1 MCRESQ
7 ENPELLIL
15 QENNDLELD
24 STLQTLVGFFVE
36 EFIALL
42 VEQTN
47 FYDSQETAK
56 LKEIQKSK
64 WVSQEKDISDAQMR
78 VFIGLLLIISSCL
91 FPLKEHYRST
101 KKFVKCNVLVIEY
114 ESKYAPM
121 IASLFLLNWQPGRL
135 YKVHSNWIISII
147 LYAQSMHQI

>member
-7 ENPELLIL
+7 QNPELLIL

-64 WVSQEKDISDAQMR
+64 WVSQEKDISNAEMR